1 VPRGA
6 TVAWH
11 VAWPR
16 GAKPPQVPHSDSPG
30 IHELTRPLS
39 TLFTALDPRR
49 ARSTMT
55 TERVSVITDII
66 DFIILCVVP
75 AQPKSCSWHVGH
87 GRWGPAD
94 APLTTHG
101 APFNICATRFTQ
113 YTRSPLPPRAYVSF
127 VFTHMYGNGLPV
139 RGSTTPS
146 SDIYCAAVTR
156 RPFVL
161 GEDVYLSERSQRKR
175 AWAARLSR
183 GTARATVRVRRS
195 RAPVTKTHC

>member
-1 VPRGA
+1 MPRGA

-66 DFIILCVVP
+66 VFIILCVVP

-94 APLTTHG
+94 APLTTRTAH
-101 APFNICATRFTQ
+101 
-113 YTRSPLPPRAYVSF
+113 PLISALHALHSTHARLCPCVSF
-127 VFTHMYGNGLPV
+127 MYGRADCQLAGP
-139 RGSTTPS
+139 
-146 SDIYCAAVTR
+146 YH
-156 RPFVL
+156 PFIRHIL
-161 GEDVYLSERSQRKR
+161 CGRSQVALSSK
-175 AWAARLSR
+175 ARTSISEISTQGHGR
-183 GTARATVRVRRS
+183 HV
-195 RAPVTKTHC
+195 

>member
-1 VPRGA
+1 MPRGA

-87 GRWGPAD
+87 GRCGDLPMLPSQLTAH
-94 APLTTHG
+94 PLISALHALHSTH
-101 APFNICATRFTQ
+101 ARLCPRVRTSLLSLHICMVTDCQFEA
-113 YTRSPLPPRAYVSF
+113 LPPLHQIYI
-127 VFTHMYGNGLPV
+127 V
-139 RGSTTPS
+139 RPS
-146 SDIYCAAVTR
+146 QGA
-156 RPFVL
+156 
-161 GEDVYLSERSQRKR
+161 RSSLARTSISRKDLNAKGHGR
-175 AWAARLSR
+175 H
-183 GTARATVRVRRS
+183 V
-195 RAPVTKTHC
+195 